1 MTEFIPENITNH
13 SFRYLDICDQHPQNL
28 KDLNLEYKPGI
39 HYDELTFGDHN
50 STPVLHNS
58 ILFIPDLLTS
68 EECLNLVNECEKRVT
83 KQDDNPNSWLFGSEH
98 ATHLKIPFERHEIK
112 DLSTSTQQF
121 FQTILR
127 ERLLPFVS
135 LHLPNVEASIWKNKE
150 IVYYDPDALGLT
162 TNNSTTIPATCKKER
177 ETSKKETETEQEQ
190 KQQRL
195 NQQEFKYS
203 ESEPTINRY
212 TKGGLFVPHRD
223 ELALTLNIL
232 LSNDFEG
239 GGTQFWNETLPK
251 TKRKNNTNSNTQN
264 LMYKTL
270 MKEANDKMH
279 TSNIINDEQNTVNTA
294 TTDMAELNEQK
305 ESKHPNFCIL
315 PKSGVGCIFNGT
327 IKHAGRAV
335 TKGTRHLLVC
345 SLSVI
350 DKQPIVHSLQ
360 TIDDKKIISL
370 QHKEARD
377 RLKRR
382 LIERR
387 QKKLDRR
394 IQNELQKQEVKV
406 EQSRNGN

>member
-1 MTEFIPENITNH
+1 MADITPENIRNH
-13 SFRYLDICDQHPQNL
+13 SYRYLDVCDLHPQNL
-28 KDLNLEYKPGI
+28 KNLNLEYKPGI

-58 ILFIPDLLTS
+58 IIFIPDLLTS
-68 EECLNLVNECEKRVT
+68 EECLNLVNECEKRVA
-83 KQDDNPNSWLFGSEH
+83 KQDDNPNSWLYGSEH

-112 DLSTSTQQF
+112 DLSSSTQHF
-121 FQTILR
+121 FQKILR

-135 LHLPNVEASIWKNKE
+135 LHLPDVEASIWKNKE
-150 IVYYDPDALGLT
+150 IVYYDPVALGLVID
-162 TNNSTTIPATCKKER
+162 NSTTIPATVTC
-177 ETSKKETETEQEQ
+177 KKETETGQER
-190 KQQRL
+190 KPQRL
-195 NQQEFKYS
+195 NEQEFKYS

-251 TKRKNNTNSNTQN
+251 TQVKN
-264 LMYKTL
+264 
-270 MKEANDKMH
+270 
-279 TSNIINDEQNTVNTA
+279 NTVNTV
-294 TTDMAELNEQK
+294 TTDIDEQNEQKQK

-315 PKSGVGCIFNGT
+315 PKPGVGCIFNGT

-360 TIDDKKIISL
+360 TLDDKKIISL
-370 QHKEARD
+370 QHSEARN

-387 QKKLDRR
+387 QKKMNSG
-394 IQNELQKQEVKV
+394 IQKELQKPVVKI
-406 EQSRNGN
+406 EQFKSVNGP